1 MAESR
6 CAVARFL
13 IRGGQ
18 RISGRHRAPGNKNAA
33 LPMLAASILTDE
45 PVCLTNVPMIRDV
58 ETMLAILAELGA
70 DVSVKGHT
78 VEICAKGLRKTKLN
92 KQLCNMARSSILF
105 AGPLS
110 ARLGRA
116 TLFAP
121 GGDVIGRRRLDTH
134 IDGLR
139 KLGIRLEGRDAMVFR
154 RGQFKGARILLD
166 EASVTATENI
176 IMSAVLAPG
185 KTTLF
190 NAASEPHVQDLCRM
204 LNKMGAKISGIGTN
218 YLKIRGV
225 EQLHGV
231 RHRISPDYIDVIS
244 FAAAAILTGGK
255 LEVDDIPADQL
266 DVIERPFF
274 RMGVKWQAE
283 ESRLIIPAQQR
294 LTIRNDFGAAIPKI
308 EDGIWPS
315 FPSDLMS
322 VAIIIATQAKGTIL
336 FFEKMF
342 ESRLYFVDRLIEM
355 GARIVQCDPHRVVIS
370 GPARLHGTNMS
381 SPDIRAGMAMLL
393 AALCARGESV
403 IGNAE
408 VIDRG
413 YEKIDAKLRSLGADI
428 ERLA

>member
-1 MAESR
+1 M
-6 CAVARFL
+6 ARFL

-18 RISGRHRAPGNKNAA
+18 RISGKYKAPGNKNAA

-45 PVCLTNVPMIRDV
+45 PVRLTNVPMILDV
-58 ETMLAILAELGA
+58 RTMLELLEDLG
-70 DVSVKGHT
+70 VSVDVKGHT
-78 VEICAKGLRKTKLN
+78 VELCAKGLRKTRLK
-92 KQLCNMARSSILF
+92 KELCSKARSSILF

-110 ARLGRA
+110 ARMGRA

-139 KLGIRLEGRDAMVFR
+139 KLGIKMENRNGYVFR
-154 RGQFKGARILLD
+154 RHNFRGARILLD

-176 IMSAVLAPG
+176 LMCAVLAPG
-185 KTTLF
+185 ETTIF

-204 LNKMGAKISGIGTN
+204 LNRMGAKIKGIGTN
-218 YLKIRGV
+218 YLRIRGV
-225 EQLHGV
+225 EKLHGA
-231 RHRISPDYIDVIS
+231 RHRIAPDYIDVAS
-244 FAAAAILTGGK
+244 FATAAILTGGK
-255 LEVDDIPADQL
+255 LEVDNIPADEL

-274 RMGVKWQAE
+274 RMGVKWEARDN
-283 ESRLIIPAQQR
+283 SLFVPANQKLR
-294 LTIRNDFGAAIPKI
+294 IKNDFGAAIPKI

-322 VAIIIATQAKGTIL
+322 VAIVLATQAKGTVL

-370 GPARLHGTNMS
+370 GPAKLHGTNMS

-393 AALCARGESV
+393 AALCADGESV

-413 YEKIDAKLRSLGADI
+413 YERIVSKLRALGADI
-428 ERLA
+428 ERIDD